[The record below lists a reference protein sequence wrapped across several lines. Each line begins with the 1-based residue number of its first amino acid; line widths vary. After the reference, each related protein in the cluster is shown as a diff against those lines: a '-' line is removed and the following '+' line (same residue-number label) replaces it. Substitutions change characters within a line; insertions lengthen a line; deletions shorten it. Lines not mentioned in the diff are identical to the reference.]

1 MTKAENEKPQQKN
14 YVISEEQRNTLLQYL
29 ANRPFIEVQKLI
41 NLLAGLTEINDNI
54 SPNFIHLQLSNTTKY
69 EEMKCVHFKNEQLV
83 SKRVNTKNVRV
94 HPKNEELENN
104 NA

>member
-54 SPNFIHLQLSNTTKY
+54 SPNFIK
-69 EEMKCVHFKNEQLV
+69 K
-83 SKRVNTKNVRV
+83 
-94 HPKNEELENN
+94 
-104 NA
+104 

>member
-54 SPNFIHLQLSNTTKY
+54 SPSFIK
-69 EEMKCVHFKNEQLV
+69 K
-83 SKRVNTKNVRV
+83 
-94 HPKNEELENN
+94 
-104 NA
+104 

>member
-41 NLLAGLTEINDNI
+41 NLLMELTEINGNI
-54 SPNFIHLQLSNTTKY
+54 SPDFIK
-69 EEMKCVHFKNEQLV
+69 K
-83 SKRVNTKNVRV
+83 
-94 HPKNEELENN
+94 
-104 NA
+104 

>member
-14 YVISEEQRNTLLQYL
+14 YVLSAEQRNILLQYL

-54 SPNFIHLQLSNTTKY
+54 SPNFIK
-69 EEMKCVHFKNEQLV
+69 K
-83 SKRVNTKNVRV
+83 
-94 HPKNEELENN
+94 
-104 NA
+104 

>member
-54 SPNFIHLQLSNTTKY
+54 SPNFIKKAQ
-69 EEMKCVHFKNEQLV
+69 F
-83 SKRVNTKNVRV
+83 
-94 HPKNEELENN
+94 
-104 NA
+104 

>member
-14 YVISEEQRNTLLQYL
+14 YVLSEEQRNTLLQYL

-54 SPNFIHLQLSNTTKY
+54 SPNFIK
-69 EEMKCVHFKNEQLV
+69 K
-83 SKRVNTKNVRV
+83 
-94 HPKNEELENN
+94 
-104 NA
+104 

>member
-1 MTKAENEKPQQKN
+1 MTKSENEKPQQKN

-54 SPNFIHLQLSNTTKY
+54 SPNFIK
-69 EEMKCVHFKNEQLV
+69 K
-83 SKRVNTKNVRV
+83 
-94 HPKNEELENN
+94 
-104 NA
+104 